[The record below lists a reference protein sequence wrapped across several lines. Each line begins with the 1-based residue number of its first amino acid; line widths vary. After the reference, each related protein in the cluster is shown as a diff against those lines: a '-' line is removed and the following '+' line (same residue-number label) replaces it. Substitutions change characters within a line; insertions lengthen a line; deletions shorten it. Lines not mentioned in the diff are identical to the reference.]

1 MATGNKRQLTAS
13 EKRWRWAAGILGV
26 MALSTGF
33 GCDLASM
40 SYFLWPGSDNIDAQC
55 KLTPPKGKKETTVVL
70 MASFAS
76 LETRPE
82 FQTVD
87 RELCERLAVELKK
100 RADGNKEKVKIVP
113 YYQVKSYLN
122 KELDAHVVD
131 KREVA
136 KHFNADYVI
145 NLEIN
150 NMSLYEGSYRQLFR
164 GTTEISVTAFKVDQP
179 SGEGPILEEV
189 YQTEYPT
196 SGPIDA
202 GGGNSVL
209 QFRTLF
215 LSRLAKDLSRY
226 FEAYPHD
233 EKYDFDQGHP

>member
-1 MATGNKRQLTAS
+1 MGTEAKRRLTAS
-13 EKRWRWAAGILGV
+13 EKRWRWAAGILGTL
-26 MALSTGF
+26 ALSVGF

-40 SYFLWPGSDNIDAQC
+40 SYFLMPWADDKIPAQV
-55 KLTPPKGKKETTVVL
+55 KLTPPPKSKEGATVL
-70 MASFAS
+70 IMASFAS

-87 RELCERLAVELKK
+87 RDLCDRVATELKK
-100 RADGNKEKVKIVP
+100 RADANKDKIKIVP

-131 KREVA
+131 KREVG
-136 KHFNADYVI
+136 KHFKADYVI

-164 GTTEISVTAFKVDQP
+164 GTTEISVTVFNVDQP
-179 SGEGPILEEV
+179 NGEGPIFEDV
-189 YQTEYPT
+189 YHTEFPAR
-196 SGPIDA
+196 GPIDA

-209 QFRTLF
+209 QFRSLF
-215 LSRLAKDLSRY
+215 LNRLAKDLSRY

-233 EKYDFDQGHP
+233 EKYDFD